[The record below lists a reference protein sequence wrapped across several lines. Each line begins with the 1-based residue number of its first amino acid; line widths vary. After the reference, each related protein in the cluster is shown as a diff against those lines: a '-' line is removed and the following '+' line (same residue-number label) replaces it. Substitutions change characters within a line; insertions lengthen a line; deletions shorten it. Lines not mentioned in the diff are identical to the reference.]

1 MKASP
6 KEAPKATKKAT
17 PKATPKAMKAVK
29 ATPKAA
35 PKDMKAVKATPKA
48 ATQEHHNNRHHPDIP
63 ETCQCST
70 ADKEEMLREKD
81 LKKIPGSNFF
91 CFRARS
97 MRNFKDVWCHWCM
110 KKLDLYTLNLHTLS
124 MVPMNAA
131 TARLF
136 APKSTMKAMK
146 AMKATAKKTPN
157 KAMKEMKAM
166 KAMKAVL
173 GACGVCGGPR
183 SEALASIYSDGVAD
197 QCNCCWNN
205 GEVEQADPAY
215 LDALAEDSNHP
226 SGDAGA
232 LDEYAKGMA
241 KGKFYGFKMKAM
253 KEMNAMK
260 ATAKK
265 KIPKVMKE
273 MKAMKAATRKTPEAM
288 KTTKTMKTPNAWM
301 QIFVEPMYMSKSSKL
316 IGEISTFRVKAT
328 DTINSLKWKILHHYT
343 ILPLNFDFVLLYK
356 YQGAKGKELDFWRHL
371 LDYGIRDGDAIQMMW
386 GPEGDAAI
394 ARLWGESEPEAEQS
408 GEDWDIHSDLDSTSS
423 SSSDRD
429 ASAAAAP
436 ATERLRMLNRAVAA
450 IDNKAECAGRVEA
463 AAEEAGTVLGKGRN
477 KSTDGLMMR
486 RS

>member
-1 MKASP
+1 MSDAL
-6 KEAPKATKKAT
+6 AR
-17 PKATPKAMKAVK
+17 
-29 ATPKAA
+29 
-35 PKDMKAVKATPKA
+35 A
-48 ATQEHHNNRHHPDIP
+48 AT
-63 ETCQCST
+63 
-70 ADKEEMLREKD
+70 
-81 LKKIPGSNFF
+81 
-91 CFRARS
+91 
-97 MRNFKDVWCHWCM
+97 
-110 KKLDLYTLNLHTLS
+110 
-124 MVPMNAA
+124 
-131 TARLF
+131 
-136 APKSTMKAMK
+136 TM
-146 AMKATAKKTPN
+146 
-157 KAMKEMKAM
+157 
-166 KAMKAVL
+166 AVL

-328 DTINSLKWKILHHYT
+328 DTINSLKWKLLHHYP
-343 ILPLNFDFVLLYK
+343 ILPLDFDFVLLYK
-356 YQGAKGKELDFWRHL
+356 GQELDIGRYPNSRYL
-371 LDYGIRDGDAIQMMW
+371 LQYGIADGDVIHMLW

-394 ARLWGESEPEAEQS
+394 SKFWGESEEENELCDP
-408 GEDWDIHSDLDSTSS
+408 DISS
-423 SSSDRD
+423 SYEMRKDQK
-429 ASAAAAP
+429 ALQA
-436 ATERLRMLNRAVAA
+436 RANTTKGM
-450 IDNKAECAGRVEA
+450 NK
-463 AAEEAGTVLGKGRN
+463 
-477 KSTDGLMMR
+477 KSTGCR
-486 RS
+486 